1 MGCIRRLEM
10 TRLTHLP
17 RSIEVSRFNLTSSG
31 RRKGHAKAKENL
43 GGWPAFVK
51 GDKEREADIKRR
63 LNGRRYDE
71 LGMEVRFKQKR

>member
-1 MGCIRRLEM
+1 M

-17 RSIEVSRFNLTSSG
+17 RSIEVSRFNLTSRG

-43 GGWPAFVK
+43 GGWPAFIK
-51 GDKEREADIKRR
+51 GDKEREEYIKGEMK
-63 LNGRRYDE
+63 GRRYDE